1 MKNKKRILNA
11 TQKMR
16 KALKHQRQNR
26 IREVGVAE
34 YYSQKYQKAYNELLG
49 ILLD

>member
-1 MKNKKRILNA
+1 
-11 TQKMR
+11 MR

-34 YYSQKYQKAYNELLG
+34 YYTDKYQKAYNELLDL
-49 ILLD
+49 LLD